1 MIRRTALACTALA
14 ALTSPVRAQLVTFD
28 PTQAFNA
35 LQGLMNDSAAAAQRL
50 AQINNQI
57 AQLVQLKATLAAV
70 AHGNVAAVADLVPQL
85 GAMGITNPFG
95 DDASGMMQSL
105 SGLAESAGQLAGV
118 AGQTGQLAQSLLNT
132 DQFYA
137 ASGGDFRAAS
147 LLQAARAVSYQKAL
161 AQRALDATAKRIEAL
176 GELRERL
183 GTTSTLKG
191 STDAVARMVG
201 EVAMGQA
208 TTNQLLAFQA
218 MQRAQ
223 ELTDEQRE
231 LQAWRC
237 SAEALVA
244 SAQGGAA
251 AAAGGTVQLVSAGSG
266 GSARCDVAAPAN
278 ATPPVY
284 VASNAV
290 GTLSRPP
297 ATSLPDDGT
306 TLARMTGQS
315 WGQQAANNATA
326 LGVNPVALAA
336 TCSLESNCR
345 TNVGGAGT
353 ISGTFQMSDGT
364 YAETIR
370 NAVAANPGLASQV
383 STKNDPATQSIAA
396 SQYLKQGA
404 SMLQRAGID
413 NPTVLD
419 VRGYYNFGPANA
431 ANLAAAPDNQLM
443 SATLSFSDT
452 VLRQNGINPGVT
464 TVGQW
469 RAGVVGK
476 IGESAA
482 SQPVLLGSSPA

>member
-1 MIRRTALACTALA
+1 MIHRTALACTALA
-14 ALTSPVRAQLVTFD
+14 VLASPARAQLITFD
-28 PTQAFNA
+28 PTQALNA

-57 AQLVQLKATLAAV
+57 AQLVQLKATLSAV

-95 DDASGMMQSL
+95 DDMGGMVQSL
-105 SGLAESAGQLAGV
+105 SGLAASAGQLAGT
-118 AGQTGQLAQSLLNT
+118 AGQTSQLARSLLNT

-137 ASGGDFRAAS
+137 ASGSDFRASS
-147 LLQAARAVSYQKAL
+147 LLQAAQAAAYQKAV
-161 AQRALDATAKRIEAL
+161 AQQALDATAKRLQAL
-176 GELRERL
+176 TELRERL

-191 STDAVARMVG
+191 STDAVARMAG
-201 EVAMGQA
+201 EQAMAQGQ
-208 TTNQLLAFQA
+208 TNQLLAIQIMQHAQA
-218 MQRAQ
+218 
-223 ELTDEQRE
+223 LTDEQRE

-244 SAQGGAA
+244 SANGSAA
-251 AAAGGTVQLVSAGSG
+251 AAAGGMVTLIGTGAGG
-266 GSARCDVAAPAN
+266 TARCDVTASPAA
-278 ATPPVY
+278 PPVY
-284 VASNAV
+284 VASNTV
-290 GTLSRPP
+290 GTLTRPP
-297 ATSLPDDGT
+297 AGSVPDDGT
-306 TLARMTGQS
+306 TLGRMMGQS

-326 LGVNPVALAA
+326 LGVNPTALAA

-345 TNVGGAGT
+345 TNVGGTGT

-370 NAVAANPGLASQV
+370 NALAANPGLASQV

-404 SMLQRAGID
+404 SMLQQAGID

-419 VRGYYNFGPANA
+419 VRGYYNFGPGNA
-431 ANLAAAPDNQLM
+431 LAVARAADNQLM
-443 SATLSFSDT
+443 SSTLSFSDT
-452 VLRQNGINPGVT
+452 TLRANGIVPGVT

-469 RAGVVGK
+469 RSGVISK
-476 IGESAA
+476 IGAGTAA
-482 SQPVLLGSSPA
+482 QPVLQGSNA